1 MTLKGTWP
9 ALVSTEA
16 RDAADD
22 MRLAGMDQQSK
33 LVCSTCF
40 DCLIG
45 KSAHVLLYGSIVA

>member
-9 ALVSTEA
+9 ALVPTEA

-40 DCLIG
+40 DCPIG